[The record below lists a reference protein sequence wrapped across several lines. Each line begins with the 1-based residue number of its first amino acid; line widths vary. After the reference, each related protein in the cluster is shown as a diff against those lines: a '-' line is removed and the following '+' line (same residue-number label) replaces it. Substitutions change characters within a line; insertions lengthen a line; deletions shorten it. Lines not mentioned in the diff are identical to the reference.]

1 MRTRLLG
8 GLEVEG
14 LRPTEIGSRKAR
26 TLVKVLAL
34 GRGAPVPA
42 GRVVEALW
50 GDEPPA
56 RPLEQVGVLV
66 SRLRAVFGPDRLGRD
81 DGGWS
86 LHTDWLDVTE
96 LDERVAEA
104 QERLATGRPAAARAA
119 ARAALAL
126 VRGDLLAD
134 EPDAPWAVADRVAVA
149 RQVARA
155 RLLAARAALAMGDP
169 ADAVAGAQAVLDAD
183 PYDEVA
189 LRVLLRAQ
197 VAAGRPGA
205 ALAAYERARS
215 RLAEDLGADP
225 AEETRRLHE
234 EILRGEPAAPV
245 PQTRPAG
252 PVRFVGRAAELADLD
267 ARLVAVTHGGAG
279 LVEVVGEAGIGKT
292 ALVTRWA
299 AGLGDRA
306 TVLVGRCAEPGVML
320 PLQPVL
326 DALDAHLRDGGGA
339 VGGAAGTAG
348 SSAEILGTDAALVGP
363 LLASADPL
371 PAGAGASPAAFANP
385 ATGQALLFA
394 ALLRVLARAGGT
406 RPVVLVVDDV
416 ARADPATEAWLGFAV
431 RRGSRLLVVTTHRG
445 AATGPGGLELGPLDA
460 PAVAELVGAERA
472 AGLHA
477 RSGGNPLFLSALAAA
492 DPDDLPD
499 TIRASVD
506 ARATALGP
514 AATTLRVAAVLGRDI
529 DVDLLAAVLGLGV
542 RELLTHLEEGA
553 AAGLVDDHGA
563 VPAFAHDLVREALAD
578 STTAA
583 RRAFTHREAARLLA
597 GRPGADP
604 LAVAH
609 HARLGGDTERAADA
623 LIAAAALAVAR
634 HDLTSALAHCDAAVN
649 LADGPAARAARAR
662 VLLLRLDLPAAA
674 ADAERALVARTWAAD
689 LELAG
694 WIAYYRRDY
703 GAALRFAE
711 AGRERADGADGADG
725 AVIRASCALLIGRL
739 RHTRGDLAAA
749 DGLLTAAADT
759 GPAPVRGLARA
770 WLASLRGHQG
780 RADEALALAERTLI
794 DDLDHPFAAGHV
806 LFAAAYAHGLR
817 GEPAAAL
824 AVVDRFDA
832 LIEGQGEQLARF
844 VGIAANLRGWLLRGL
859 GREDRARDCNA
870 VAVALAPGPTRDE
883 PRGAGGLDL
892 VDGRLGAGD
901 LDGAAAELD
910 RLGWIADWQGSMAW
924 RQRHRFVLLT
934 ARLALAGGD
943 AVAAEE
949 AAAGVLTDATGR
961 GAARYRALAAVVV
974 ARARAAQGAPV
985 DRDAVA
991 AALAALDRVAGLEAW
1006 WVTAEAAA
1014 ALGEPRWWAL
1024 ADRRAAALV
1033 AVAGPDAESLQRA
1046 VAARFAALGRR

>member
-14 LRPTEIGSRKAR
+14 FRPTEIGSRKAR
-26 TLVKVLAL
+26 TLLKVLAL

-42 GRVVEALW
+42 GRVIEALW

-81 DGGWS
+81 DAGWS
-86 LHTDWLDVTE
+86 LHTDWLDVVE

-104 QERLATGRPAAARAA
+104 QERLAAGSPAAARAA

-126 VRGDLLAD
+126 VRGDLLPD
-134 EPDAPWAVADRVAVA
+134 EPDAAWAVAERQAVA
-149 RQVARA
+149 RQVALA

-169 ADAVAGAQAVLDAD
+169 ADAAAGAQAVLDAD

-189 LRVLLRAQ
+189 LRVLMRAQ

-205 ALAAYERARS
+205 ALAAYQSARS
-215 RLAEDLGADP
+215 RLAEELGTDP
-225 AEETRRLHE
+225 AAATRRLHE
-234 EILRGEPAAPV
+234 EILRGESDGSSPPA
-245 PQTRPAG
+245 PARG
-252 PVRFVGRAAELADLD
+252 PARFVGRAAELAALD
-267 ARLVAVTHGGAG
+267 ARLAAVTGGGAG
-279 LVEVVGEAGIGKT
+279 LVEVAGEAGIGKT

-299 AGLGDRA
+299 AGLGERA
-306 TVLVGRCAEPGVML
+306 AVLVGRCAEPGVML

-326 DALDAHLRDGGGA
+326 DALDAHLRDL
-339 VGGAAGTAG
+339 TG
-348 SSAEILGTDAALVGP
+348 SPAEILGADAAVVGP

-371 PAGAGASPAAFANP
+371 PAHPGASPAAFANP

-394 ALLRVLARAGGT
+394 ALLRVLARAGGA

-416 ARADPATEAWLGFAV
+416 ARADPATEAWLGFAT
-431 RRGSRLLVVTTHRG
+431 RRGSRLLVVTTRRG
-445 AATGPGGLELGPLDA
+445 AAAGAGGLELGPLDA
-460 PAVAELVGAERA
+460 PAVAELVGAEQA
-472 AGLHA
+472 ARLHA
-477 RSGGNPLFLSALAAA
+477 RSGGNPLFLTALAAA
-492 DPDDLPD
+492 DPDDLPV

-553 AAGLVDDHGA
+553 AAGLVDDRGA
-563 VPAFAHDLVREALAD
+563 APAFAHDLVREALAD

-609 HARLGGDTERAADA
+609 HARLGGDTERAAEA
-623 LIAAAALAVAR
+623 LVAASALAVAR

-662 VLLLRLDLPAAA
+662 VLLQRLDLPAAA
-674 ADAERALVARTWAAD
+674 ADAEQAVAARTWASD

-703 GAALRFAE
+703 TAALRFAE
-711 AGRERADGADGADG
+711 AGRERAAD

-739 RHTRGDLAAA
+739 SHTRGDLAAA
-749 DGLLTAAADT
+749 DGLLAAAADT

-780 RADEALALAERTLI
+780 RPDDALALAERTLI

-806 LFAAAYAHGLR
+806 LFASAYARGLR

-859 GREDRARDCNA
+859 GCEDRARDCNA
-870 VAVALAPGPTRDE
+870 VAVALLPGPTRDE

-892 VDGRLGAGD
+892 ADGRLGAGD
-901 LDGAAAELD
+901 LDGAAAALD
-910 RLGWIADWQGSMAW
+910 RMGWIADWEGSMAW
-924 RQRHRFVLLT
+924 RQRHRLALLT
-934 ARLALAGGD
+934 ARLALATGD
-943 AVAAEE
+943 PVAAEK
-949 AAAGVLTDATGR
+949 AASGVLADATGR
-961 GAARYRALAAVVV
+961 GAARYRALAALVV

-1006 WVTAEAAA
+1006 WVTAEVAA
-1014 ALGEPRWWAL
+1014 ALDEPRWWAL
-1024 ADRRAAALV
+1024 ADRRATALV
-1033 AVAGPDAESLQRA
+1033 AAAGPYAEPLRRA
-1046 VAARFAALGRR
+1046 VGARFAGLGRG